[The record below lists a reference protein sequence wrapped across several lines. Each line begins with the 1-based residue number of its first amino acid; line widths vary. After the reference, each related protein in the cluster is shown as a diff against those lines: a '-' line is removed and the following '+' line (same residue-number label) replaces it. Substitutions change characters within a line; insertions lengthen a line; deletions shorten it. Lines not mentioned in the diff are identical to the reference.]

1 MALGMNVIGFLGSVS
16 ADAKIRDA
24 STSSQKRMSDYDTE
38 SSMREDVFRLV
49 EAVYR
54 KQKDDPALDE
64 ESRRL
69 LEKEYKACIR
79 MGLGLPPQQ
88 RERFQQ
94 IKKRLPELYIAFSK
108 NLKEE
113 KGGLWLTPEELSG
126 VPEDVLETLAQGQ
139 PSSENKGKL
148 RLTFKYPDVQPTQKY
163 CTVAETRKKL

>member
-1 MALGMNVIGFLGSVS
+1 MSLGMNVIGFLGSVS

-38 SSMREDVFRLV
+38 SSMREDVFQLV

-54 KQKDDPALDE
+54 KQKDDPALDA

-79 MGLGLPPQQ
+79 MGLGLPPQHQ
-88 RERFQQ
+88 ERFQQ

-108 NLKEE
+108 NLTEE
-113 KGGLWLTPEELSG
+113 KGGLWLTPEELGG
-126 VPEDVLETLAQGQ
+126 VPEDVLETLAKGQ

-148 RLTFKYPDVQPTQKY
+148 WLTFRYPDIQPTQKY